1 MLFKLHYL
9 IGRNDKLMWQAE
21 TMISHFVRVIKMF
34 NILVYCWFQFDV
46 VSMCMFSQ
54 DTTKQGLTA
63 QFIIS
68 N

>member
-34 NILVYCWFQFDV
+34 NILVYCWF
-46 VSMCMFSQ
+46 
-54 DTTKQGLTA
+54 
-63 QFIIS
+63 
-68 N
+68 